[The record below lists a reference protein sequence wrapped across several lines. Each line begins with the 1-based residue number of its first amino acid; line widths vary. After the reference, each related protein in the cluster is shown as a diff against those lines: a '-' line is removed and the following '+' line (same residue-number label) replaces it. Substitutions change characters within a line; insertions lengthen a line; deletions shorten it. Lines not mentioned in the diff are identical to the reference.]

1 VTNLSPDQPAWARRF
16 TRERLLFGLP
26 MLLGGLLAAALLL
39 IVGWPRWGS
48 LQQQQQRLEALL
60 VKQASLPLLEQQLAK
75 AEQQERTAQEQQSLL
90 VDLLAGQGQIRTF
103 LAELSRAARATGVE
117 IELYEPVPAKPEV
130 PATKGAAKPE
140 KGKADKAAKPP
151 SDPLEALGYA
161 ITSVLLQVRGSYPS
175 VLAFLRRMES
185 LDLLVRP
192 SDLELNGVES
202 ATKDTAGADEDTG
215 PVLTEL
221 KLRLSFYDTVPPKAQ
236 KANEAKAETPPS

>member
-1 VTNLSPDQPAWARRF
+1 MTNLSPDQPAWARRF
-16 TRERLLFGLP
+16 TQERLLFGLP
-26 MLLGGLLAAALLL
+26 ILAGGLLAAALLL

-48 LQQQQQRLEALL
+48 LQQQQQRLEALRA
-60 VKQASLPLLEQQLAK
+60 KQSSLPLLETQLAK
-75 AEQQERTAQEQQSLL
+75 AEQQEQAARDQQALL

-117 IELYEPVPAKPEV
+117 IELYEPVPAKPEA
-130 PATKGAAKPE
+130 PAPKGAAKPN
-140 KGKADKAAKPP
+140 KGNDAKAAKPP

-161 ITSVLLQVRGSYPS
+161 ITSVLLQVRGSYPN

-192 SDLELNGVES
+192 SDLELNGVAS
-202 ATKDTAGADEDTG
+202 ATDAPAGADEATG

-221 KLRLSFYDTVPPKAQ
+221 KLRLSFYDILSPKAQ
-236 KANEAKAETPPS
+236 KAKEATTATPPS